1 MRLAG
6 QVLITLITWRSH
18 VSGSIPLSFAATDQ
32 AVHHCRTIA
41 RHLKVRSRQQANEVK
56 MGLLHV
62 SSETLERYGAVSEE
76 KVGN

>member
-18 VSGSIPLSFAATDQ
+18 VSGFDSVKFAATDQ

-41 RHLKVRSRQQANEVK
+41 RHLKVRSRQQEGIILSRHFSRGPV
-56 MGLLHV
+56 
-62 SSETLERYGAVSEE
+62 R
-76 KVGN
+76 